1 MSLRART
8 YTRPA
13 AARHVGHHFAHRTGR
28 VAAFPTALQPSLRLL
43 IPPLQSFKALVFRIC
58 SHLVSG
64 PPFLLLRACAMSL
77 LCRLLAE
84 AICLARLWLKHLTFH
99 LFFIFLS
106 VFLPAYSCWWL
117 TSICLLIFFPQ
128 PGFQPFYS
136 LVKGSLLPLYT
147 RYVAPVGWNESD
159 RCRSGN

>member
-1 MSLRART
+1 MSLRTRT
-8 YTRPA
+8 YARPS

-117 TSICLLIFFPQ
+117 TSICLLIFFSPARL
-128 PGFQPFYS
+128 PA
-136 LVKGSLLPLYT
+136 LLFPRKRLSAAFVHTLRST
-147 RYVAPVGWNESD
+147 RWLE
-159 RCRSGN
+159 RI